1 MFFAAACPLPSP
13 TTPSAMADLRK
24 GPFHLTNTLS
34 RRKEEFVPLAPPHVG
49 LYVCGPTVY
58 SDVHLGNVRSFLTF
72 DTLYRWLSHIGY
84 KVRYVRNI
92 TDVGHLVDDVDHGE
106 DKIAKRARLE
116 QLEPMEIVQKYTNG
130 FHDVMR
136 LFNIRPPSIEPTAT
150 GHLIEQIGMVQRIM
164 DHGFAYEVNGSVYFD
179 VPRFAETHTYGA
191 LSGRKIDELLSNT
204 RDTEGMEEKH
214 SPLDFAL
221 WKRAEPQHLMKWPS
235 PWGEG
240 FPGWHL
246 ECSAMS
252 TKYLGLTFDIHGGGM
267 DLKFPHHECEIA
279 QSVAADGQDPVRYW
293 MHGNMLTV
301 NGRKMAKSEGNGFTP
316 EELLT
321 GNHKL
326 LEKGYSAMTVRFFM
340 LQCHYAST
348 LDFSNA
354 AMQASEKG
362 LERLMAAMDTLQQ
375 LNAGSQDEADIAG
388 LEQRCY
394 DAMNDDLNAPV
405 MIAELFEGVRI
416 INSVNDGRLTL
427 TAGSLDRLRRLF
439 ASMVHEVLGLQAEDD
454 APKDDRALD
463 GLVQEFIRMRTEA
476 KARKD
481 YAASDAIR
489 DKLAALGI
497 VLTDGKEGTKWH
509 RA

>member
-1 MFFAAACPLPSP
+1 MS
-13 TTPSAMADLRK
+13 DVKK
-24 GPFHLTNTLS
+24 GLFHLTNTLS
-34 RRKEEFVPLAPPHVG
+34 RKKEEFVPLRPPHVG

-58 SDVHLGNVRSFLTF
+58 SDVHLGNVRSFLSF
-72 DTLYRWLSHIGY
+72 DVLYRWLTHLGY

-92 TDVGHLVDDVDHGE
+92 TDVGHLVDDIDEGE

-136 LFNIRPPSIEPTAT
+136 LFNILSPSIEPTAT
-150 GHLIEQIGMVQRIM
+150 GHLIEQIGMVDRILKN
-164 DHGFAYEVNGSVYFD
+164 GYAYEANGSVYFD
-179 VPRFAETHTYGA
+179 VPKYAEKFAYGE
-191 LSGRKIDELLSNT
+191 LSGRKIDELLTNT
-204 RDTEGMEEKH
+204 RDTEGQEEKR
-214 SPLDFAL
+214 SPLDFAI
-221 WKRAEPQHLMKWPS
+221 WKKADPHHLMKWPS

-252 TKYLGLTFDIHGGGM
+252 TKYLGQTFDIHGGGM

-279 QSVAADGQDPVRYW
+279 QSVAADGIAPVRYW

-301 NGRKMAKSEGNGFTP
+301 NGRKMSKSEGNGFTP

-326 LEKGYSAMTVRFFM
+326 LEKGYGAMTVRFFM

-348 LDFSNA
+348 LDFSNG
-354 AMQASEKG
+354 AMQAAEKG
-362 LERLMAAMDTLQQ
+362 LVRLMTAIDTLEK
-375 LNAGSQDEADIAG
+375 LKPGSSDGADIAA
-388 LEQRCY
+388 LEQRCL
-394 DAMNDDLNAPV
+394 DAMNDDLNTPV

-416 INSVNDGRLTL
+416 INSVHDGKIALSEGGIARLKN
-427 TAGSLDRLRRLF
+427 LF
-439 ASMVHEVLGLQAEDD
+439 STMVSAVLGLKKEQAV
-454 APKDDRALD
+454 ATDDRAMD
-463 GLVQEFIRMRTEA
+463 GLVKEFIRMRAEA
-476 KARKD
+476 KAARD
-481 YAASDAIR
+481 FASSDKIR
-489 DKLAALGI
+489 DRLAALGI
-497 VLTDGKEGTKWH
+497 TLKDTKEGTTWE